1 MDENRASDEHMESL
15 EGTAVL
21 VPAHDVHARPFDG
34 ELVVLDLKSNA
45 YFGLDEIG
53 ARIWSEFAQGFDLE
67 TTVLRLAEEF
77 DAPRS
82 EIDADVRELAAKLV
96 EAGLLV
102 VKAAP

>member
-1 MDENRASDEHMESL
+1 MGMLAGN
-15 EGTAVL
+15 AVL
-21 VPAHDVHARPFDG
+21 VPASDVHARPFDG

-53 ARIWSEFAQGFDLE
+53 ARIWSEFAQGFDID
-67 TTVLRLAEEF
+67 TPVIRLAEEY

-82 EIDADVRELAAKLV
+82 EIDADVRELAEKLV

-102 VKAAP
+102 VKNDP

>member
-1 MDENRASDEHMESL
+1 M
-15 EGTAVL
+15 GTFAGNAVL
-21 VPAHDVHARPFDG
+21 VPASDVHARPFDG

-53 ARIWSEFAQGFDLE
+53 ARIWSEFAQGFDID
-67 TTVLRLAEEF
+67 TTVLRLAEEY

-82 EIDADVRELAAKLV
+82 EIDADVRELAEKLL

-102 VKAAP
+102 VKNDP

>member
-1 MDENRASDEHMESL
+1 MGDL
-15 EGTAVL
+15 EGNAVL

-34 ELVVLDLKSNA
+34 ELVILDLKSNA

-53 ARIWSEFAQGFDLE
+53 ARIWSEFAQGHDLE

-82 EIDADVRELAAKLV
+82 EIDADVRELAEKLV

-102 VKAAP
+102 VKEAP

>member
-1 MDENRASDEHMESL
+1 MGMLAGN
-15 EGTAVL
+15 AVL
-21 VPAHDVHARPFDG
+21 VPASDVHARPFDG

-53 ARIWSEFAQGFDLE
+53 ARIWSEFAQGFDID
-67 TTVLRLAEEF
+67 TTVIRLAEEY

-82 EIDADVRELAAKLV
+82 EIDADVRELAEKLV

-102 VKAAP
+102 VKNDP

>member
-1 MDENRASDEHMESL
+1 M
-15 EGTAVL
+15 GTLAGNAVL
-21 VPAHDVHARPFDG
+21 VPASDVHARPFDG

-53 ARIWSEFAQGFDLE
+53 ARIWSEFAQGFDID
-67 TTVLRLAEEF
+67 TTVLRLAEEY

-82 EIDADVRELAAKLV
+82 EIDADVRELAEKLV

-102 VKAAP
+102 VKNAP

>member
-1 MDENRASDEHMESL
+1 M
-15 EGTAVL
+15 GTLAGNAVL
-21 VPAHDVHARPFDG
+21 VPASDVHARPFDG

-53 ARIWSEFAQGFDLE
+53 ARIWSEFAQGFDID
-67 TTVLRLAEEF
+67 TTVLRLAEEY

-82 EIDADVRELAAKLV
+82 EIDADVRELAEKLV

-102 VKAAP
+102 VQNAP

>member
-1 MDENRASDEHMESL
+1 MGMLAGN
-15 EGTAVL
+15 AVL
-21 VPAHDVHARPFDG
+21 VPASDVHARPFDG

-53 ARIWSEFAQGFDLE
+53 ARIWSEFAQGFDID
-67 TTVLRLAEEF
+67 TTVIRLAEEY

-82 EIDADVRELAAKLV
+82 EIDADVRELAEKLV

-102 VKAAP
+102 VQNAP